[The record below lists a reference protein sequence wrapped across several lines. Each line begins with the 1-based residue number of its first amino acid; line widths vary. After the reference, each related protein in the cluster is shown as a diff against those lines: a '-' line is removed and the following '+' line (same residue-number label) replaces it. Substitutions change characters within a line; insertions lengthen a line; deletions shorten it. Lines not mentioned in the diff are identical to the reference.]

1 MLQNKDDFIITGH
14 EYVEYMH
21 VYLSMGCLVAKQWS
35 ASATKIHA
43 IAS

>member
-21 VYLSMGCLVAKQWS
+21 IYLSMGCLHGCQAMVG
-35 ASATKIHA
+35 
-43 IAS
+43 